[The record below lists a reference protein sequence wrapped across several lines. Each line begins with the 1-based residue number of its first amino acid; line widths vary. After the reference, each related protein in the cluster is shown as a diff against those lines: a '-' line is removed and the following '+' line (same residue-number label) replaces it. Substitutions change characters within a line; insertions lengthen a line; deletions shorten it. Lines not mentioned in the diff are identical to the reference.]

1 MKIIMIKIKIARQKV
16 NYEDE
21 QGKRHCGYS
30 YRRASDRKGWRDCS
44 GFGEA
49 VEEVEVKANEKE
61 SAFMVINM
69 PIVSIITVAIS
80 AIKKLKYRRTNEQQT
95 GDYSVVVA
103 VDSETYK
110 ST

>member
-1 MKIIMIKIKIARQKV
+1 M

-49 VEEVEVKANEKE
+49 VEVKANEKE

-69 PIVSIITVAIS
+69 PEESKMDSGIGTVA
-80 AIKKLKYRRTNEQQT
+80 
-95 GDYSVVVA
+95 G
-103 VDSETYK
+103 
-110 ST
+110 

>member
-80 AIKKLKYRRTNEQQT
+80 AIKKLEFKK
-95 GDYSVVVA
+95 GK
-103 VDSETYK
+103 TYV
-110 ST
+110 